1 MLSTRVAPAGYWWR
15 GRPNFGDLLT
25 PLLLAHFADLQVVWA
40 PVAEASFVCV
50 GSVLEHLPQGWSG
63 TILGSGKLKAESQI
77 DLSRARVL
85 ALRGPLTAQCVKG
98 VRRGFVLGDAG
109 LLADELV
116 PVVEKKHALGLVPH
130 WSDTTLEHRP
140 EFQRYAPV
148 VIRPS
153 EDPLEVI
160 RKIGECRKIISSSL
174 HGIIVADAFGIPR
187 RIEMTERFAKEGGD
201 FKFRDHCAA
210 VGVPFQ
216 VGVTQE
222 PSRYKVQDR
231 QHELFDV
238 LEEFGRQVAGLAR

>member
-1 MLSTRVAPAGYWWR
+1 MLSSRVAPLGYWWR

-25 PLLLAHFADLQVVWA
+25 PLLLSHFADLEVAWA
-40 PVAEASFVCV
+40 PVSEASFVCV
-50 GSVLEHLPQGWSG
+50 GSVLEHLPPGWSG
-63 TILGSGKLKAESQI
+63 TIIGSGKLKEGSSI
-77 DLSRARVL
+77 DLSRAQVL

-98 VRRGFVLGDAG
+98 VKKEFVLGDAG

-116 PVVEKKHALGLVPH
+116 PRQEKKHALGLVPH
-130 WSDTTLEHRP
+130 WSDTTLELRP
-140 EFQRYAPV
+140 EFARYNPV
-148 VIRPS
+148 IIRPT

-160 RKIGECRKIISSSL
+160 RKIGECRKIVSSSL

-222 PSRYKVQDR
+222 AHRYKVQDR

-238 LEEFGRQVAGLAR
+238 FEEYGRKLAGLSK

>member
-1 MLSTRVAPAGYWWR
+1 MLSSRVAPTGYWWR

-25 PLLLAHFADLQVVWA
+25 PLLMSHFADLEVTWA
-40 PVAEASFVCV
+40 PVAEAGFVCV
-50 GSVLEHLPQGWSG
+50 GSVLEHLPPGWTG
-63 TILGSGKLKAESQI
+63 TVIGSGRLKPDSQI
-77 DLSRARVL
+77 DLSRARVM
-85 ALRGPLTAQCVKG
+85 ALRGPLTAKG
-98 VRRGFVLGDAG
+98 AKARGSFAIGDAG

-116 PVVEKKHALGLVPH
+116 TVEKKHELGIVPH

-140 EFQRYAPV
+140 EFKRYNPV
-148 VIRPS
+148 IIRPS

-210 VGVPFQ
+210 ISIPFK

-238 LEEFGRQVAGLAR
+238 FEEFGRKLAGLSR